1 MQDTILIIVATVI
14 AIALLLTAVHFFGGY
29 GAILGGVCLAC
40 AIEERGR

>member
-1 MQDTILIIVATVI
+1 MQDTVLIVAAVAI